1 MKLAID
7 RLLFPQWQYQP
18 GNDPNPPLDIGVSPS
33 QEITAAFFGNL
44 FTVDDATG
52 QIDSYPDPI
61 DLTLAEQ
68 ATFYGATISQTGGAG
83 SITGSLVT
91 NSQTFYS
98 ATVSAS
104 YGIAGTLFTD
114 ADTFYAAT
122 VTSLA
127 TITGALF
134 TDADTFYGAVIA
146 VEGGPQFIT
155 GDLAAN
161 DNQFFGATVS
171 SQTPSSRPR
180 GWDDSAPAS
189 GRRPRRPIVIYE
201 EAPPEPEEVPK
212 PRQVKVTRK
221 AVQRAL
227 ESTEAPVWP
236 LSVKEAVKL
245 LPAYVQVMPELGKP
259 DTSAIT
265 AAIVER
271 LKAEFV
277 RRAMEADEE
286 DVEMLLLAAA

>member
-18 GNDPNPPLDIGVSPS
+18 GVDTHDPNPPLPIGTSPS
-33 QEITAAFFGNL
+33 QEITASFFGNL
-44 FTVDDATG
+44 LTIDDATG

-83 SITGSLVT
+83 SITGALFT
-91 NSQTFYS
+91 NTQTFYT

-122 VTSLA
+122 VASLA

-134 TDADTFYGAVIA
+134 TDADTFYAATIVA
-146 VEGGPQFIT
+146 DGGPQTIT
-155 GDLAAN
+155 GALAAN
-161 DNQFFGATVS
+161 DNEFFGATVS
-171 SQTPSSRPR
+171 SQTPSTRPR
-180 GWDDSAPAS
+180 GWDDSAPA

-201 EAPPEPEEVPK
+201 DEPVEAPKPK
-212 PRQVKVTRK
+212 QVKVTRK

-227 ESTEAPVWP
+227 ESADAPVWP
-236 LSVKEAVKL
+236 LSVKEAVNL
-245 LPAYVQVMPELGKP
+245 LPAYVQVLPELGKP

-277 RRAMEADEE
+277 RRAMEADE
-286 DVEMLLLAAA
+286 DDIEMLLLVAA